1 MEVKEKGFR
10 FPSACFWARHL
21 PRNRSTLVL
30 LGGQTYRT
38 AAAPGS
44 SPGVQHMCATFSSFC
59 SSSIKKHRSTL
70 SDLIRGQ
77 SWIHRWADVQRVVLG
92 ILRPSM
98 ASRSS
103 AWMQRGAVRPL
114 HHRADNTAQ
123 YGSAL
128 WPVTPGSWGQS
139 RVNRGQSLRTP
150 HGVPLSSGGRV
161 AH

>member
-1 MEVKEKGFR
+1 MYNHVWEKFYMEVKEKSFR
-10 FPSACFWARHL
+10 FPFTQEQIHISAAQWPNIQDC
-21 PRNRSTLVL
+21 S
-30 LGGQTYRT
+30 G
-38 AAAPGS
+38 

-77 SWIHRWADVQRVVLG
+77 SSIHRWADVQRVVLG
-92 ILRPSM
+92 ILRPS
-98 ASRSS
+98 AARPEC
-103 AWMQRGAVRPL
+103 RGVAVRPL

-161 AH
+161 AR